1 MQLNSHVIFNGQC
14 EDAFKFYEACLGGE
28 IVGMW
33 RHAETP
39 GENHVLGESHNQVI
53 HATLD
58 LDGDLLQGCD
68 VPSDHYQKPQGFSV
82 KLDLKDTAEAERI
95 FPPHRKIRLPAS
107 AGDRVRPDAAAH
119 RSLLAARNSGKHDGG
134 GGPR

>member
-14 EDAFKFYEACLGGE
+14 EDAFKCYEACLGGE

-95 FPPHRKIRLPAS
+95 FQALAEDGTVQMPLQETFWALRFGMLV
-107 AGDRVRPDAAAH
+107 DRFGIPWMINCGQEV
-119 RSLLAARNSGKHDGG
+119 
-134 GGPR
+134 

>member
-39 GENHVLGESHNQVI
+39 GENHVPGESHNQVI

-95 FPPHRKIRLPAS
+95 FQALAEDGTVQMPLQETFWALRFGMLV
-107 AGDRVRPDAAAH
+107 DRFGIPWMINCGQEV
-119 RSLLAARNSGKHDGG
+119 
-134 GGPR
+134 